1 MQDAGLLIR
10 EPAEHDRRVMVVHLT
25 DKGHAMR
32 EPITAM
38 WQALEEAS
46 TRNLSAQ
53 QEESFVGTAYT
64 IIDAINSRP
73 LPHEEST

>member
-1 MQDAGLLIR
+1 
-10 EPAEHDRRVMVVHLT
+10 
-25 DKGHAMR
+25 
-32 EPITAM
+32 
-38 WQALEEAS
+38 LEEAS